1 VALLRNMTYNL
12 RHPVGLR
19 HLVGVD
25 SQGHCTLPT
34 PIKRVPLGIPKKKML
49 ADAFEKIIR

>member
-34 PIKRVPLGIPKKKML
+34 PNKRVPLGIPKKKML
-49 ADAFEKIIR
+49 PDAFEKIIR